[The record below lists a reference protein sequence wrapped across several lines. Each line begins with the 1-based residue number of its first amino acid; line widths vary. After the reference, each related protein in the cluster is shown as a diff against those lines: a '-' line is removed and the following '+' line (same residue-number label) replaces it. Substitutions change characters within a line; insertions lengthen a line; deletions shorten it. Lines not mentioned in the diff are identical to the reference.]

1 MILAGLHRRGLG
13 GADFVGLCWLPE
25 RGCWVD
31 VPVGMAPLIFVGM
44 VLRMDGFHSVFR
56 IGEEHLPNV
65 DMRFQRSSDT

>member
-1 MILAGLHRRGLG
+1 MASAVLILLAFAGFLNE
-13 GADFVGLCWLPE
+13 AVG
-25 RGCWVD
+25 VN

-65 DMRFQRSSDT
+65 DMT